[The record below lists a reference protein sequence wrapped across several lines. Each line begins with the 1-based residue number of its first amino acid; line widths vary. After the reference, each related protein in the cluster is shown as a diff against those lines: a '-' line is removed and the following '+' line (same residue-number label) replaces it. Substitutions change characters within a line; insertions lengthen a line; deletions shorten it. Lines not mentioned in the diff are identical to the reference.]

1 MSAQGMKLSSEEAS
15 KSLRG
20 ASNNE
25 LALVTQ
31 KTLANPEIKK
41 VMAALN
47 LNDDDVASHLPLF
60 LSYLEDLSYCNKCPG
75 LDKCAKEIPL
85 TISTLYLD
93 DNKELIRGF
102 GPCEL
107 YHNKEKLLSAF
118 SFRDYQDN
126 WLSLTPNKV
135 TPKSERAT
143 SVFAYLG
150 NTLKDKEHPWAYLQ
164 GEEGS
169 GKSYLLVAFIN
180 AMALQGAKVNYLDCS
195 KRFDELKSLSIT
207 NKNLFNKT
215 INELQGCDILVL
227 DNFGGGYRSDYIRDQ
242 VLIPLLAERSRHHLF
257 TYFASI
263 YSLEE
268 IVSLFAIN
276 HYGEVPAKG
285 LGDIIK
291 KNIDKVLIVKNGFEQ
306 YL

>member
-1 MSAQGMKLSSEEAS
+1 MKLSSEEA
-15 KSLRG
+15 KKTIDG
-20 ASNNE
+20 ASSQE
-25 LALVTQ
+25 VALVCQ
-31 KTLANPEIKK
+31 KTLLNPEIKK
-41 VMAALN
+41 VMASLQ
-47 LNDDDVASHLPLF
+47 LEDKDVASHLPLF
-60 LSYLEDLSYCNKCPG
+60 LSYLEDLQYCAKCPG

-85 TISTLYLD
+85 TVSSIGLD
-93 DNKELIRGF
+93 DYGEITRGF
-102 GPCEL
+102 GPCEP
-107 YHNKEKLLSAF
+107 YRNKEKLISSF
-118 SFRDYQDN
+118 SFRDYRDS
-126 WLSLTPNKV
+126 WLSLTPNRV
-135 TPKSERAT
+135 TPKSDRAT
-143 SVFAYLG
+143 AVFAYLG
-150 NTLKDKEHPWAYLQ
+150 HTLKDKEHPWAYLQ

-195 KRFDELKSLSIT
+195 KRFDELKGLSIT

-215 INELQGCDILVL
+215 LGELESWDILVL

-242 VLIPLLAERSRHHLF
+242 VLVPLLAERSRQRLL
-257 TYFASI
+257 TYFASP

-285 LGDIIK
+285 LGELIK
-291 KNIDKVLIVKNGFEQ
+291 KNIEKVLIVKNGFEQ

>member
-1 MSAQGMKLSSEEAS
+1 MKLSSEEAS
-15 KSLRG
+15 KTTLG
-20 ASNNE
+20 ASNKE
-25 LALVTQ
+25 VSLALQ
-31 KTLANPEIKK
+31 KCLSNPETKK
-41 VMAALN
+41 VMASLH
-47 LNDDDVASHLPLF
+47 LEDKDVASHLPLF
-60 LSYLEDLSYCNKCPG
+60 LSYLEDIAYCSKCPG

-85 TISTLYLD
+85 TVSTLGVDENGDLT
-93 DNKELIRGF
+93 RGF

-107 YHNKEKLLSAF
+107 YSNKEKLLSSF
-118 SFRDYQDN
+118 TFRDYRDE

-143 SVFAYLG
+143 AVFSYLG
-150 NTLKDKEHPWAYLQ
+150 KTLKDKEHPWAYLQ

-207 NKNLFNKT
+207 NKNLFNQT
-215 INELQGCDILVL
+215 ISELGKCDILVL

-242 VLIPLLAERSRHHLF
+242 VLIPLLAERSRQKLF
-257 TYFASI
+257 TYFASP

-268 IVSLFAIN
+268 IVSLFAVN

-291 KNIDKVLIVKNGFEQ
+291 KNIDKVMVVQVGFEQ